1 MNDPIYRKI
10 ICYMDMDWVAMPDIV
25 WYEIKN
31 TVGMKILGK
40 GSDKG
45 SEKDCALEHLD
56 FCVEWAN
63 KELKQN
69 LVWAPTHRARLAA
82 CRCFDFFGSIVK
94 KFRSCNLLLR
104 LINKSYRK
112 TKYFS

>member
-1 MNDPIYRKI
+1 
-10 ICYMDMDWVAMPDIV
+10 
-25 WYEIKN
+25 
-31 TVGMKILGK
+31 MKILGK

-69 LVWAPTHRARLAA
+69 LVWAPTHRAWLAA